1 MSKFVASSVDGPV
14 ATVTIDRP
22 ERHNSLVPELLADLR
37 DALNRV
43 DAADDVRVAV
53 LHSTGDSFSTGGD
66 VASFYEHR
74 EDLTAYAERTV
85 GGLNEVIVG
94 LLELSVPVVA
104 AVDGQVTGGSL
115 GLLLG
120 SDIVLLS
127 PEATVTPYYCVVGFS
142 PDGGWTAI
150 LPDLIGPSRVVELLT
165 TNGTIRP
172 AQAVDWGIANRV
184 VDDGD
189 VTEAASETA
198 ETIAGHKPG
207 SISRAKRLL
216 RGDIQAIRARLANER
231 NEFVAQ
237 ITTEEARVGMAAFVE
252 GDS

>member
-1 MSKFVASSVDGPV
+1 MSEFVESSVDGPV

-22 ERHNSLVPELLADLR
+22 ERHNSLVPELLDDLR
-37 DALNRV
+37 NALSRV
-43 DAADDVRVAV
+43 DAAADVRVVV
-53 LHSTGDSFSTGGD
+53 LRSTGQSFSTGGD
-66 VASFYEHR
+66 VAGFYDHR
-74 EDLTAYAERTV
+74 EDVTAYAERTV
-85 GGLNEVIVG
+85 GGLNDVIVA

-104 AVDGQVTGGSL
+104 AVDGQVTGGSI

-150 LPDLIGPSRVVELLT
+150 LPDLIGPARVAELLT
-165 TNGTIRP
+165 TNGTITP
-172 AQAVDWGIANRV
+172 TQAVDWGIANRI
-184 VDDGD
+184 VDDGN
-189 VTEAASETA
+189 VAEAAIETA
-198 ETIAGHKPG
+198 DTIASHKSG

-216 RGDIQAIRARLANER
+216 HGDSERIRARLADER
-231 NEFVAQ
+231 EEFVAQ

-252 GDS
+252 D